1 MFSYIINEEK
11 IKYISTMNKCKR
23 KKLTILESFII
34 SLERKKKIASTIL
47 KKLNMLL
54 LYLIVIQYIY
64 IYIYI
69 YVDTISLTS
78 NISLNCSK
86 CLRFLYFLFSF
97 FLFSFKDCFMLIL
110 TLRPK
115 INSSLTYLFIH

>member
-54 LYLIVIQYIY
+54 LYLIIIQYIY
-64 IYIYI
+64 IYICRYYI
-69 YVDTISLTS
+69 ID
-78 NISLNCSK
+78 
-86 CLRFLYFLFSF
+86 
-97 FLFSFKDCFMLIL
+97 FKYQ
-110 TLRPK
+110 
-115 INSSLTYLFIH
+115 S

>member
-34 SLERKKKIASTIL
+34 SLERKK
-47 KKLNMLL
+47 NR
-54 LYLIVIQYIY
+54 IY
-64 IYIYI
+64 HFKEIKYAFTLSNYYTIYI

-78 NISLNCSK
+78 NIISVLVAQNV
-86 CLRFLYFLFSF
+86 
-97 FLFSFKDCFMLIL
+97 
-110 TLRPK
+110 
-115 INSSLTYLFIH
+115 